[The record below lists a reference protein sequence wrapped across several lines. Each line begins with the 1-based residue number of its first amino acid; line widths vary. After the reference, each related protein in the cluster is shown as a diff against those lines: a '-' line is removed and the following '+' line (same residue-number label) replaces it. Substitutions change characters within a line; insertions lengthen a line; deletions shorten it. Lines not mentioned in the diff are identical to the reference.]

1 MLSCITALNKHFINL
16 KERDPKK
23 VADEMLKDYAKEED
37 NMNLRTLEW
46 HKDKYAYAA
55 LKVIFNDEGDNIDQ
69 GLELNFTVVVSYA
82 PAWIKA

>member
-37 NMNLRTLEW
+37 NMNLRTLE
-46 HKDKYAYAA
+46 
-55 LKVIFNDEGDNIDQ
+55 
-69 GLELNFTVVVSYA
+69 
-82 PAWIKA
+82 